1 VGGWKELDCGTSA
14 RVPAAAENGGSEGVA
29 GGPGFSGF
37 NGNAGDVSFWPA
49 ASGAEGKMAAGV
61 GFRGC
66 RVWRDGGSVR
76 DWDEGS
82 GVRDGGPGQ
91 MVCIHRVVTCGAAWY
106 GIRILF
112 PDLRRVN

>member
-1 VGGWKELDCGTSA
+1 VGDWKELDCGTSA
-14 RVPAAAENGGSEGVA
+14 RVPAAAENGGREGVA

-61 GFRGC
+61 GFGGR
-66 RVWRDGGSVR
+66 RVWRDGGDVR
-76 DWDEGS
+76 NWDEGI

-91 MVCIHRVVTCGAAWY
+91 MVCINRGGDLWCGLV
-106 GIRILF
+106 R
-112 PDLRRVN
+112 D